1 MIYLIEKYYFIT
13 HIKTSF
19 VKRNHNFKAI
29 PKVIG
34 VWSIQNKFSTSEM
47 ISRSLG
53 NILEPIESDNMHKV
67 NF

>member
-1 MIYLIEKYYFIT
+1 MIYLIEKYCFIT

-34 VWSIQNKFSTSEM
+34 VWSI
-47 ISRSLG
+47 
-53 NILEPIESDNMHKV
+53 
-67 NF
+67 